1 VNCVARIVSVE
12 ERRIELTNARET
24 VLDNP
29 ITPATAVLAVA
40 GLSPRT
46 PNSISKHRAK
56 SSGMG
61 RDIGVS
67 TNQMVEV
74 VGGGSGK
81 VQLVVNV
88 SDSSKHRRAIAKDM
102 RSGVVGMRAEP
113 TAKVGT
119 MSARICEDHV
129 VGD

>member
-1 VNCVARIVSVE
+1 MIVRVF
-12 ERRIELTNARET
+12 
-24 VLDNP
+24 
-29 ITPATAVLAVA
+29 
-40 GLSPRT
+40 
-46 PNSISKHRAK
+46 
-56 SSGMG
+56 SGVG

-67 TNQMVEV
+67 TNQMVGV

-81 VQLVVNV
+81 VQLFVNV
-88 SDSSKHRRAIAKDM
+88 SNSSKHRRAIAKDM

-119 MSARICEDHV
+119 MCSRICEDHV